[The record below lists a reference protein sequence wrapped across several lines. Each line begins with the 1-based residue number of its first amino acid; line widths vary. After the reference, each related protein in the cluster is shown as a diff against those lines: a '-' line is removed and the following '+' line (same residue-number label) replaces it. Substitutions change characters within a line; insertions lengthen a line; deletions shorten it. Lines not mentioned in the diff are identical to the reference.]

1 MKSFRKWCE
10 FMMTCRGGHKECLFC
25 YLLFFSTF
33 LKIKVVFISGT
44 GSTSWT
50 YNVNK
55 LTEQNMEEIL
65 TIVKE
70 ETGFKIRDTDEK
82 FVRKITE
89 TFNQML
95 ITSPGNL
102 SGNNF

>member
-1 MKSFRKWCE
+1 MHLKYAIFIYKIIAYSLL
-10 FMMTCRGGHKECLFC
+10 GG
-25 YLLFFSTF
+25 LLFT
-33 LKIKVVFISGT
+33 GT

-70 ETGFKIRDTDEK
+70 ETGFKIRDTDEN
-82 FVRKITE
+82 FVRKITKI
-89 TFNQML
+89 FNQML
-95 ITSPGNL
+95 ITSPGKLLNKK
-102 SGNNF
+102 

>member
-1 MKSFRKWCE
+1 MACTTVTVERQGVHFIT
-10 FMMTCRGGHKECLFC
+10 MMFLRTKVLF
-25 YLLFFSTF
+25 
-33 LKIKVVFISGT
+33 SGT

-95 ITSPGNL
+95 ITSPGKL
-102 SGNNF
+102 SSYKDFMTRLVSAE